1 MFVVAAE
8 LMGASKGI
16 GFLMND
22 GQMTGRPGIVI
33 VCILLFAICGKLTD
47 MVIERTGGY
56 FLRWKKAGEQA

>member
-1 MFVVAAE
+1 
-8 LMGASKGI
+8 
-16 GFLMND
+16 
-22 GQMTGRPGIVI
+22 MTGRPGIVI